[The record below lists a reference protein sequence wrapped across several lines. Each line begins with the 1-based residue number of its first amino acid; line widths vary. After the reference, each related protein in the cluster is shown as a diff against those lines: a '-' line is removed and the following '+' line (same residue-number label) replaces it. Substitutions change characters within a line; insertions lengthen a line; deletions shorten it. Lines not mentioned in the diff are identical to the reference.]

1 MELVVAEVVAI
12 LGKYVIDKGEG
23 LLKEA
28 GQAAAEA
35 ARNLY
40 ETVIAR
46 LKDDP
51 ATTVI
56 AEGFETKP
64 DGYRQ
69 PVQDALQSKVNADPA
84 LGAQLQEL
92 LESMRRATPAATW
105 SILVSGSGAVA
116 VDHSN
121 AVGEGGNL
129 AVGGSV
135 IVTGGTNAGPVGPPG
150 ERTPP

>member
-23 LLKEA
+23 LLQDA
-28 GQAAAEA
+28 GQAAADA

-40 ETVIAR
+40 DTVIAR

-51 ATTVI
+51 ATKVI
-56 AEGFETKP
+56 AEGFEKKP
-64 DGYRQ
+64 DGYQQ
-69 PVQDALQSKVNADPA
+69 PVEDALQTKVDADPA
-84 LGAQLQEL
+84 LAAQLQAL
-92 LESMRRATPAATW
+92 MESLKQATPAPTW

-116 VDHSN
+116 VDHSV
-121 AVGEGGNL
+121 AGGEGSTV
-129 AVGGSV
+129 ATGGSV
-135 IVTGGTNAGPVGPPG
+135 IMTGGTMSGSVAPPE